1 MSKAVAYLYLN
12 TEHTKK
18 AHGLSLICLLL
29 FFFCAVDSRLNLKLY
44 GKTYIQPTGN

>member
-18 AHGLSLICLLL
+18 AHGLSLIYVYYY
-29 FFFCAVDSRLNLKLY
+29 FFFFV
-44 GKTYIQPTGN
+44 Q